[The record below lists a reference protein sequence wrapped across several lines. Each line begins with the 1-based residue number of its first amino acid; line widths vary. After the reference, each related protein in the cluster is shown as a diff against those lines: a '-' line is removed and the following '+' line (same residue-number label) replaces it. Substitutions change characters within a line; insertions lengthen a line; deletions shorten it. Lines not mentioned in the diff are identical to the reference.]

1 MAGRLEQA
9 GIDHARGFSLN
20 TTNYYSTEEEI
31 GYGDAISGMTNGK
44 HYVIDTSRNGAGPA
58 PDSALSWCNPDGRA
72 LGTPPTTDTA
82 SPNADGYVW
91 VKRVGESDGSCNGGP
106 GAGQFVSQF
115 AIDLARNA
123 GQ

>member
-1 MAGRLEQA
+1 
-9 GIDHARGFSLN
+9 
-20 TTNYYSTEEEI
+20 
-31 GYGDAISGMTNGK
+31 MT
-44 HYVIDTSRNGAGPA
+44 IPAATPAAAPATS
-58 PDSALSWCNPDGRA
+58 A

-82 SPNADGYVW
+82 SPNADAYLW

-106 GAGQFVSQF
+106 GAGQFVNQF